1 LTGQVDAL
9 IYGDG
14 RLGHLESVYKQSSM
28 QAITVIRERRGGMER
43 LMLRVMAI
51 FRAQPNL
58 RGMKKIGKPVHY
70 QKIFAW
76 F

>member
-1 LTGQVDAL
+1 
-9 IYGDG
+9 
-14 RLGHLESVYKQSSM
+14 M